1 MTDTKTPVTVLGTG
15 RMGSAIARLYLAAG
29 HPVTVWNRTPGK
41 AAELVEAG
49 AVEAASVAEAV
60 AAGALTVVVLFDG
73 DAVRATIEQL
83 DGPKFGSDLTNKTV
97 LNLST
102 GRPDEARAI
111 GALVEER
118 GGRYLDGGMFGVP
131 QTIGTKES
139 LTVYSGSPAAQDEHG
154 DLIGLLGGVRYLGA
168 DHGLGSLNDMAVLG
182 GMYGLFAGF
191 FQSVAMVATE
201 GGTATEF
208 TERMLLPWL
217 RETVELLPALAAEID
232 AGDYPVSFSD
242 LDVNRTGLDNIQRTA
257 RGQGAGTALLDPLA
271 ALFDAQAAKG
281 FGAASFTRVVE
292 ELRAG

>member
-29 HPVTVWNRTPGK
+29 HRVTVWNRTPGK

-49 AVEAASVAEAV
+49 AAEAGTVAEAV
-60 AAGALTVVVLFDG
+60 AASPFTVVVLFNG
-73 DAVRATIEQL
+73 DAVRATLGQA
-83 DGPKFGSDLTNKTV
+83 GDLAGRSV

-102 GRPDEARAI
+102 GRPDEARAL
-111 GALVEER
+111 AADVEGR

-131 QTIGTKES
+131 QTIGGEDS
-139 LTVYSGSPAAQDEHG
+139 LTIYSGSPAAREEHRE
-154 DLIGLLGGVRYLGA
+154 LLELLGGTRYLGA

-208 TERMLLPWL
+208 TNELLLPWL
-217 RETVELLPALAAEID
+217 RETVELLPTLAAEID

-242 LDVNRTGLDNIQRTA
+242 LDVNRVGLDNIQRTA
-257 RGQGAGTALLDPLA
+257 REQGTAAALLDPLA
-271 ALFDAQAAKG
+271 RLFDAQVAKG
-281 FGAASFTRVVE
+281 HGAASFTRVVE
-292 ELRAG
+292 ELRAE

>member
-29 HPVTVWNRTPGK
+29 HRVTVWNRTPGK
-41 AAELVEAG
+41 AAELVSAG
-49 AVEAASVAEAV
+49 AVEAATVADAV
-60 AAGALTVVVLFDG
+60 AASPFTVVVLFNG
-73 DAVRATIEQL
+73 DAARATVEQA
-83 DGPKFGSDLTNKTV
+83 GELTGRTV

-102 GRPDEARAI
+102 GRPDEARDIA
-111 GALVEER
+111 AQVEGR

-131 QTIGTKES
+131 QTIGTKDS
-139 LTVYSGSPAAQDEHG
+139 LTIYSGSSGARDEHR
-154 DLIGLLGGVRYLGA
+154 DLLELLGGTKYLGA
-168 DHGLGSLNDMAVLG
+168 NHGLGSLSDMAVLG

-201 GGTATEF
+201 GATAVEF
-208 TERMLLPWL
+208 TEELLLPWL
-217 RETVELLPALAAEID
+217 RETVELLPTLAKEID

-242 LDVNRTGLDNIQRTA
+242 LDVNRTGLANIQRTA
-257 RGQGAGTALLDPLA
+257 REQGADTVLLDPLSR
-271 ALFDAQAAKG
+271 LFDAQAAKG

>member
-49 AVEAASVAEAV
+49 AVEAATVADAV
-60 AAGALTVVVLFDG
+60 AASPFTVVVLFNG
-73 DAVRATIEQL
+73 DAVRATLEQA
-83 DGPKFGSDLTNKTV
+83 GDLADRTV

-102 GRPDEARAI
+102 SRPDEARAI
-111 GALVEER
+111 AAFVEDN

-131 QTIGTKES
+131 QTIGTKDS
-139 LTVYSGSPAAQDEHG
+139 LTIYSGSPAAKDEHG
-154 DLIGLLGGVRYLGA
+154 ALLELLGGTKYLGA

-201 GGTATEF
+201 GGTAGEF
-208 TERMLLPWL
+208 TTELLLPWL
-217 RETVELLPALAAEID
+217 RETVELLPTLAAEID

-257 RGQGAGTALLDPLA
+257 REQGAATALLEPLA
-271 ALFDAQAAKG
+271 RLFEAQVAKG
-281 FGAASFTRVVE
+281 FGAASFTRAVE
-292 ELRAG
+292 ELRTR

>member
-1 MTDTKTPVTVLGTG
+1 MTDTKTSVTVLGTG

-29 HPVTVWNRTPGK
+29 HTVTVWNRTPGK

-49 AVEAASVAEAV
+49 AVEVGTVADAV
-60 AAGALTVVVLFDG
+60 AANAFTVVVLFNG
-73 DAVRATIEQL
+73 DAVRATIEQA
-83 DGPKFGSDLTNKTV
+83 GSLGTV

-102 GRPDEARAI
+102 GRPDEARDIA
-111 GALVEER
+111 ALVEGR

-131 QTIGTKES
+131 QTIGSKDS
-139 LTVYSGSPAAQDEHG
+139 LTIYSGSPDAHEEHRG
-154 DLIGLLGGVRYLGA
+154 LLELLGGTLYLGA

-208 TERMLLPWL
+208 TERLLLPWL
-217 RETVELLPALAAEID
+217 RETVELLPTLAAEID

-242 LDVNRTGLDNIQRTA
+242 LDVNRTGLANIVRTS
-257 RGQGAGTALLDPLA
+257 REQGADTRLLDPLTE
-271 ALFDAQAAKG
+271 LFDAQAAKG

-292 ELRAG
+292 ELRAR